1 MFQNKTIYLYLLK
14 TKGLLPSML
23 DIYDLY
29 KRMESNKILL
39 SFKGTITS
47 ELLTSILQIVE
58 TRMEELQDSSKER
71 KKVFNVLV
79 EVLQNL
85 YHHIDD
91 FDVEGSVD
99 EVNNIKSSIFMISR
113 LTDEYKI
120 VTGNYLLTENV
131 DKLKSRIDHVNSL
144 DKEALKLFYKE
155 TLNNGEISLKGGG
168 GLGFI
173 DIARKS
179 GEKLEYDFIK
189 IDEKYSFFTQ
199 IVKIQK
205 SK

>member
-1 MFQNKTIYLYLLK
+1 
-14 TKGLLPSML
+14 ML
-23 DIYDLY
+23 NIYDLY
-29 KRMESNKILL
+29 KKMESNKILL
-39 SFKGTITS
+39 SFKGAITS

-58 TRMEELQDSSKER
+58 TRMEELQDASKDR

-79 EVLQNL
+79 EILQNL

-91 FDVEGSVD
+91 FDVQGTAE

-113 LTDEYKI
+113 MPEDYQI

-131 DKLKSRIDHVNSL
+131 EKLKSRIDHVNSL
-144 DKEALKLFYKE
+144 DKVALKQLYKE
-155 TLNNGEISLKGGG
+155 TLNNGEISVKGGG

-179 GEKLEYDFIK
+179 GQKLEYSFIK
-189 IDEKYSFFTQ
+189 IDETYSFFTL
-199 IVKIQK
+199 IVKVEK
-205 SK
+205 SIKVI

>member
-1 MFQNKTIYLYLLK
+1 
-14 TKGLLPSML
+14 ML

-29 KRMESNKILL
+29 KKMESNKVLL

-58 TRMEELQDSSKER
+58 DRMVELNDSSKER

-91 FDVEGSVD
+91 FEAEGT
-99 EVNNIKSSIFMISR
+99 EEEIKNVKISIFMISR
-113 LTDEYKI
+113 LPNDYQI
-120 VTGNYLLTENV
+120 ITGNFLFSRNV
-131 DKLKSRIDHVNSL
+131 EKLKSRIDHVNSL
-144 DKEALKLFYKE
+144 DKESLKKFYKE
-155 TLNNGEISLKGGG
+155 TLDNGVISKKGGG

-173 DIARKS
+173 DISRKS
-179 GEKLEYDFIK
+179 ANKLDYNFIK
-189 IDEKYSFFTQ
+189 IDEKDSFFTL
-199 IVKIQK
+199 IVKIDK
-205 SK
+205 FKKKEIEI

>member
-1 MFQNKTIYLYLLK
+1 
-14 TKGLLPSML
+14 ML

-29 KRMESNKILL
+29 KKMESNKVLL

-58 TRMEELQDSSKER
+58 DRMVELKDSSKER

-91 FDVEGSVD
+91 FEAEGTEEEIKNV
-99 EVNNIKSSIFMISR
+99 KSSIFMISR
-113 LTDEYKI
+113 LPNDYQI
-120 VTGNYLLTENV
+120 ITGNFLFSRNV
-131 DKLKSRIDHVNSL
+131 EKLKRRIDHVNSL
-144 DKEALKLFYKE
+144 DKENLKLFYKE
-155 TLNNGEISLKGGG
+155 TLNNGEISKKGGG

-179 GEKLEYDFIK
+179 ANKLDYNFIE
-189 IDEKYSFFTQ
+189 IDDRYSFFTL
-199 IVKIQK
+199 IVKIDK
-205 SK
+205 FKKKVIEN

>member
-1 MFQNKTIYLYLLK
+1 LLE
-14 TKGLLPSML
+14 TKGFKPSML

-29 KRMESNKILL
+29 KKMESNKILL
-39 SFKGTITS
+39 SFKGAITS

-58 TRMEELQDSSKER
+58 TRMEELQDSNKER

-79 EVLQNL
+79 EILQNL

-91 FDVEGSVD
+91 FEVEGPVE

-131 DKLKSRIDHVNSL
+131 VKLKSRIDHINSL
-144 DKEALKLFYKE
+144 DRDGLKLLYKE

-179 GEKLEYDFIK
+179 GQKLDYNFIN
-189 IDEKYSFFTQ
+189 IDEKYSFFTL
-199 IVKIQK
+199 IVRIEKVNK
-205 SK
+205 VK

>member
-1 MFQNKTIYLYLLK
+1 
-14 TKGLLPSML
+14 ML

-39 SFKGTITS
+39 SFKGAITS

-58 TRMEELQDSSKER
+58 TRMEELQDSGKER

-79 EVLQNL
+79 EILQNL

-91 FDVEGSVD
+91 FEVEGSAE

-120 VTGNYLLTENV
+120 VTGNFLLTENV
-131 DKLKSRIDHVNSL
+131 VKLQSRIDHVNSL
-144 DKEALKLFYKE
+144 DKDELKLFYKE

-179 GEKLEYDFIK
+179 GQKLDYSFIK
-189 IDEKYSFFTQ
+189 VDEKYSFFTL
-199 IVKIQK
+199 IVRIEKVNK
-205 SK
+205 DK